1 MKYKASKNI
10 VTKFVTIILLC
21 FVIIFLSAFTYPNE
35 QKYLTRIDM
44 AILME
49 KILDDSS
56 IIVNNHSLPSFS
68 DISKEQH
75 KSIEK
80 VLKLKIMN
88 GYPDNTF
95 RPSKP
100 MHNLEVVSYLQRLT
114 EFLRNTNP
122 NSYSAK
128 QLFRFLSYS
137 DAPTIAFEYNPLNFS
152 KEFEQPNELTSK
164 ELAQELANKLTN
176 KKNEEKNCIISGQIV
191 DSLTNKP
198 IENAF
203 ISANKQA
210 ICAERNGCFSFNLP
224 TDTSTADIFAAAEGY
239 HPAEIR
245 KDMNLSRN
253 MTIRLRPIL
262 ARED

>member
-1 MKYKASKNI
+1 MKNTAMKNI
-10 VTKFVTIILLC
+10 VTKFVTVIFLC
-21 FVIIFLSAFTYPNE
+21 FVFVFLSAFTYPSNS
-35 QKYLTRIDM
+35 QYMTRLDM
-44 AILME
+44 AVLME

-56 IIVNNHSLPSFS
+56 IIVNNHTMPDFS
-68 DISKEQH
+68 DISKEQL

-88 GYPDNTF
+88 GYPDNRF
-95 RPSKP
+95 KPNKP

-137 DAPTIAFEYNPLNFS
+137 DDPIIAFEYNPLNFS

-164 ELAQELANKLTN
+164 KIAEELANKLTN
-176 KKNEEKNCIISGQIV
+176 QKDKEKICIISGQIV
-191 DSLTNKP
+191 DSLSNKP
-198 IENAF
+198 ISNAF

-210 ICAERNGCFSFNLP
+210 AAAEKNGCFCFKLSNNA
-224 TDTSTADIFAAAEGY
+224 STADIFAAAEGY

-245 KDMNLSRN
+245 KDLNLSRN
-253 MTIRLRPIL
+253 MTIRLRPVL
-262 ARED
+262 AREE

>member
-1 MKYKASKNI
+1 MIKAAQKNI
-10 VTKFVTIILLC
+10 ATKILALIFLCLGFV
-21 FVIIFLSAFTYPNE
+21 FLSAFTFPSDS
-35 QKYLTRIDM
+35 KYLTRLDM
-44 AILME
+44 AVLME

-56 IIVNNHSLPSFS
+56 ISVDNQSTPVFS
-68 DISKEQH
+68 DISKEQQ

-95 RPSKP
+95 RPNKS

-114 EFLRNTNP
+114 AYLRKTNP
-122 NSYSAK
+122 ESYSAK

-137 DAPTIAFEYNPLNFS
+137 DEPNIAFEYNPLNFS
-152 KEFEQPNELTSK
+152 KEFEKPNELTSK

-176 KKNEEKNCIISGQIV
+176 QKSEEKSCIISGQII

-198 IENAF
+198 VANAF

-210 ICAERNGCFSFNLP
+210 IAAGKDGSFCFNLP
-224 TDTSTADIFAAAEGY
+224 NNSSTADIFAAADGY
-239 HPAEIR
+239 HSAEIR
-245 KDMNLSRN
+245 KDLNLSRK
-253 MTIRLRPIL
+253 MTIRLRPVV
-262 ARED
+262 AN

>member
-1 MKYKASKNI
+1 MKKAILKNKVSKI
-10 VTKFVTIILLC
+10 YAF
-21 FVIIFLSAFTYPNE
+21 IFLCLVFIFFSAFTFPSNS
-35 QKYLTRIDM
+35 KYLTRLDM

-56 IIVNNHSLPSFS
+56 IKVNNQSSPSFS

-80 VLKLKIMN
+80 VLMLKIMN

-95 RPSKP
+95 RPNKS

-114 EFLRNTNP
+114 EYLRKTNP
-122 NSYSAK
+122 ESYSAK

-137 DAPTIAFEYNPLNFS
+137 DEPNIAFEYNPLNFS
-152 KEFEQPNELTSK
+152 KGFENPNELTSK
-164 ELAQELANKLTN
+164 ELAEELANKLTIQ
-176 KKNEEKNCIISGQIV
+176 KSEEKNCIISGQII

-198 IENAF
+198 VENAY

-210 ICAERNGCFSFNLP
+210 ISAGKDGSFCFNLP
-224 TDTSTADIFAAAEGY
+224 NNTPTADIFAAADGY
-239 HPAEIR
+239 HSAEIR
-245 KDMNLSRN
+245 KDLNLSRN
-253 MTIRLRPIL
+253 MTIRLRPLISN
-262 ARED
+262 